1 MGSLPGLI
9 DLLPLIG
16 IMDGFDTMSL
26 NGIGSAQTQSL
37 DAVGSLEGLLGGGA

>member
-9 DLLPLIG
+9 DLLPMINILN
-16 IMDGFDTMSL
+16 GFDTMSL

-37 DAVGSLEGLLGGGA
+37 DAVGSLEGLIGGK